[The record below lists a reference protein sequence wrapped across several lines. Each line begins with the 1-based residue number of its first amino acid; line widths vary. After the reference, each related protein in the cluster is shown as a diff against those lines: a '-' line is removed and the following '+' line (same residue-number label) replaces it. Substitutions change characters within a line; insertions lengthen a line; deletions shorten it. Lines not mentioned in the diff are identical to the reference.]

1 MMKRETMLAI
11 ALLWSTLA
19 VATIHEVPGD
29 FATIQAAV
37 DAAAAGD
44 TVMVAAGIYEEQVV
58 VATSLTL
65 LGAGPGLTTVQA
77 PLSLPHGVGN
87 FDYRGVI
94 CVEEPATGVTVA
106 GFSVDGLKRHP
117 ESGVFVGVLFYNLGG
132 VLADLEVVNIHPY
145 PTTDVFTGFGVLV
158 RTETSSDPVDL
169 SLTDVTVKR
178 FQKGGVAISG
188 SYYATL
194 ERVIVDTDGVYSD
207 AVQNGIEVGYLRGV
221 QVIDCEVYNVTYDGT
236 PFPQYTA
243 VGILGYRSTTIEI
256 TSTKTSL
263 CQTGVYLVHTKGEI
277 DNVTIEAPPSAATYC
292 HGLVS
297 VGTIVPGAARGE
309 NALPEPQPTFT
320 DSPPSRPQNTTPLR
334 IRDCVF
340 DGNDNPSSRGLA
352 VRSLIAEALDLVVER
367 CLIHHWETGMISLE
381 GSLSAVYGRLSGCRL
396 EDNLTFGAY
405 ANTITPL
412 DTRGCWWGD
421 PTGPYHPVYNP
432 LGLGNTVSDNVNVY
446 PWLMGNLAPLP
457 SPQTISLSD
466 HDGTAYTDTVSVE
479 YLGGAEDDLYAFS
492 VELAW
497 DPTIVSAVT
506 VERPTRGAFADA
518 VAFEIIESGDRVL
531 VDAALGGAQMGI
543 TSGPLFTIRFAA
555 VSTPDWVYSPLQL
568 QLRHGRNR
576 HNEPV
581 SGFVV
586 DSGAVTVDLQPPVVQ
601 SVTIRNETLD
611 HTDEYAKDGDLLS
624 VTAFI
629 TDADPAFDRGS
640 IRGIPAHLWN
650 SPYLYV
656 PPDVYV
662 APQAYWAARP
672 AWLTPADGPAPA
684 FAEARDPSGNWSI
697 MLADTILAD
706 NTLPEPVNGL
716 VATPDHNQVH
726 LAWDDATGHDLNYR
740 RTVVRANR
748 WSDYPFY
755 DVVAPDYP
763 TLLDDG
769 DAVYSG
775 DGAAADPT
783 YPADGSERDI
793 LYYSA
798 LVEDL
803 AGNVSVTDPGSRARA
818 TSYRLG
824 DVRGHPVGSPGDG
837 VVDIY
842 DLSRL
847 GDTYD
852 LLRTD
857 PGFDGDCDVGPA
869 DGGTSGIP
877 VPDEVV
883 EFEDLMIFADQFH
896 LDDVPPPLPTSGDLV
911 QLAWRRVAPRI
922 WVLELLAE
930 YPRLKGVRLEGDAG
944 SVTLQLQAG
953 PLLRAQPGAWFL
965 HPGRGGY
972 AAHLAMLGHGV
983 GMVGTGEL
991 LRLTATEPVDLPT
1004 PTVILRDVDNQPL
1017 DCGLPT
1023 TIAGDPPAP
1032 RVFRV
1037 RPAHPNPFN
1046 PSTEI
1051 AFDLPARQRVRLMI
1065 YDPAGRHVATLLDG
1079 ELPPARHTAR
1089 WHGLDHAGRAVAAG
1103 TYLYHLEAGP
1113 WSASGK
1119 LQLIK

>member
-1 MMKRETMLAI
+1 MKRHGAI
-11 ALLWSTLA
+11 LVVVLFWSTLA
-19 VATIHEVPGD
+19 AATVHEVPAD

-37 DAAAAGD
+37 DAAANGD

-58 VATSLTL
+58 VTTSLAL

-77 PLSLPHGVGN
+77 PPAMSHGVGSH
-87 FDYRGVI
+87 DYRAVI
-94 CVEEPATGVTVA
+94 SVEEPAVAVTMA
-106 GFSVDGLKRHP
+106 GFTVDGLKRHP
-117 ESGVFVGVLFYNLGG
+117 EAGIFAGILFYHLGG
-132 VLADLEVVNIHPY
+132 VLADLEVVNVHPY
-145 PTTDVFTGFGVLV
+145 PTTDVDTGIGVLV
-158 RTETSSDPVDL
+158 IATTYNDPVDVA
-169 SLTDVTVKR
+169 LTDVTVKR
-178 FQKGGVAISG
+178 FQKSGVALSG
-188 SYYATL
+188 AYYATL

-207 AVQNGIEVGYLRGV
+207 AVQNGIEFGFLRGV
-221 QVIDCEVYNVTYDGT
+221 QMIDCEVHNVTYDGT

-243 VGILGYRSTTIEI
+243 VGILGYRSIVIEI
-256 TSTKTSL
+256 TDTETSL
-263 CQTGVYLVHTKGEI
+263 CQTGIYLVHTKGEI
-277 DNVTIEAPPSAATYC
+277 DNVTIVAPPSSATYC

-309 NALPEPQPTFT
+309 NALPEPQPSFT
-320 DSPPSRPQNTTPLR
+320 DTPPTRPQNTTPLR
-334 IRDCVF
+334 IRDCVL

-367 CLIHHWETGMISLE
+367 CLIHRWETGVISLE

-396 EDNLTFGAY
+396 ENNLTFGAY

-432 LGLGNTVSDNVNVY
+432 LGLGNTVSDNVLVY

-457 SPQTISLSD
+457 SPQAISLSD
-466 HDGTAYTDTVSVE
+466 HDGIAYTDTVSVE
-479 YLGGAEDDLYAFS
+479 YLGGAEDELYAFS
-492 VELAW
+492 VKLTW

-506 VERPTRGAFADA
+506 VERPIRGAFADA
-518 VAFEIIESGDRVL
+518 VAFEIIESEDHVL
-531 VDAALGGAQMGI
+531 VDAALGGAQAGI
-543 TSGPLFTIRFAA
+543 ESGPLFTVHFAA
-555 VSTPDWVYSPLQL
+555 VGTPDWVRSPLQL
-568 QLRHGRNR
+568 QLYHARNSR
-576 HNEPV
+576 NEPV

-586 DSGAVTVDLQPPVVQ
+586 DPGAVTVDLQPPLVQ
-601 SVTIRNETLD
+601 SVIIRNETLV

-629 TDADPAFDRGS
+629 TDDDPAFDRGS
-640 IRGIPAHLWN
+640 IRGIPPHLWN
-650 SPYLYV
+650 TPYLYV

-672 AWLTPADGPAPA
+672 AWLTPTDGPAPA
-684 FAEARDPSGNWSI
+684 FAEARDPSGNWSV

-706 NTLPEPVNGL
+706 NTLPEPVDGFL
-716 VATPDHNQVH
+716 TSPDHNQAH
-726 LAWDDATGHDLNYR
+726 LVWNDATGHDLNYR

-763 TLLDDG
+763 ALLDDG

-775 DGAAADPT
+775 DGTAVDPT

-793 LYYSA
+793 LYFSA

-803 AGNVSVTDPGSRARA
+803 AGNVSVVDPGSRARA
-818 TSYRLG
+818 TNYRLG
-824 DVRGHPVGSPGDG
+824 DVRGHPESSPGDG

-847 GDTYD
+847 GDTYG
-852 LLRTD
+852 LLRAE

-869 DGGTSGIP
+869 DGGATGIP

-896 LDDVPPPLPTSGDLV
+896 LDDVPPPLPASGDLV

-922 WVLELLAE
+922 WALELLAE
-930 YPRLKGVRLEGDAG
+930 YPRLKGVRLEGVAG
-944 SVTLQLQAG
+944 PATLQLAAG

-965 HPGRGGY
+965 HPGRGGCT
-972 AAHLAMLGHGV
+972 AHLAMLGHGV

-1004 PTVILRDVDNQPL
+1004 PTVTLRDVDNQPL

-1023 TIAGDPPAP
+1023 AVAGDPPAP
-1032 RVFRV
+1032 RVFRAL
-1037 RPAHPNPFN
+1037 PAHPNPFN

-1051 AFDLPARQRVRLMI
+1051 AFDLPARQHVHLMI
-1065 YDPAGRHVATLLDG
+1065 YDPAGRHVATLVDG
-1079 ELPPARHTAR
+1079 TLPAARHAIP
-1089 WHGLDHAGRAVAAG
+1089 WHGRDHAGRAVAAG
-1103 TYLYHLEAGP
+1103 TYLYRLEAGP

-1119 LQLIK
+1119 LQLVK